1 MNIGSIFNQVNN
13 AINNLSQNN
22 GEQVQNTTE
31 LVTSLQRGMDI
42 LNSLPVGS
50 SLTGTVTGYNEGNLL
65 LQLSEGNMIQARLEG
80 MSQPLIGQNLSFMIK
95 GNTEGNITLSPL
107 YANLN
112 PSSTISNALKAASI
126 PDDPQTQYIVRSM
139 MEEGLSIDKDSL
151 LDMVKTVNEFPS
163 FDPKDIAILQR
174 LNIPVNE
181 EMLTQFEN
189 YKNYEHT
196 IGNSLTDITD
206 SFAESSLMMLE
217 STDPQ
222 KALEFIKET
231 LNILLPDSEALSEEE
246 EVKTSENAD
255 KSDVTDTVSSENLK
269 STDRE
274 VSDKTQL
281 VKEGFIPDRS
291 DNSEKVSEQ
300 KTAEGKIP
308 EDKIQDDRSDAA
320 NGDVKSTPNE
330 MMKQNPLKLL
340 DDTLKDLLNKDPAE
354 IKDKDLKT
362 ISDMLKND
370 DILKSLKNEVS
381 RQWML
386 KPEDVARE
394 GSVKELYE
402 KLNSQIK
409 QLTDSLQAE
418 NRPNTPLAQTAGNLS
433 GNINFMNEL
442 NQTFNYIQ
450 IPLKFEGQDKTG
462 ELYVYTNKKS
472 LAQNDGTVS
481 ALLHLDMDNLGPVDV
496 HVVLNETN
504 NVKTKFMLKDDE
516 ALDLIAQ
523 NIETLNARLAKRGYS
538 MNAEFINNDDPKS
551 VFENMME
558 EEKGVPILSSSSF
571 DARA

>member
-13 AINNLSQNN
+13 AINSLNQNS

-42 LNSLPVGS
+42 LSSLPVGS
-50 SLTGTVTGYNEGNLL
+50 SLSGTVTGFNEGNLL

-95 GNTEGNITLSPL
+95 GNSEGNITLSPL

-112 PSSTISNALKAASI
+112 PSSTISNALNAAGL

-139 MEEGLSIDKDSL
+139 MEEGLPIDRDSL
-151 LDMVKTVNEFPS
+151 LDMVRTVNEFPT
-163 FDPKDIAILQR
+163 FDPKDAAILQR

-196 IGNSLTDITD
+196 IGNSLTDIAD
-206 SFAESSLMMLE
+206 SFTESSLMLLE
-217 STDPQ
+217 GSDPVI
-222 KALEFIKET
+222 ALDFIKET
-231 LNILLPDSEALSEEE
+231 LDILLPENEILNEESVKGSDLPADDPSKAAEGLSEENMK
-246 EVKTSENAD
+246 EVDQNA
-255 KSDVTDTVSSENLK
+255 S
-269 STDRE
+269 
-274 VSDKTQL
+274 
-281 VKEGFIPDRS
+281 DRS
-291 DNSEKVSEQ
+291 QVLKE
-300 KTAEGKIP
+300 AFIP
-308 EDKIQDDRSDAA
+308 EDKNDTTKISDQ
-320 NGDVKSTPNE
+320 NNPKDPVTDQGNNINTCSNE
-330 MMKQNPLKLL
+330 VSKENPLKLL
-340 DDTLKDLLNKDPAE
+340 NDTVKELLEKDPTQ
-354 IKDKDLKT
+354 IKEKDLKT
-362 ISDMLKND
+362 VSDILKND
-370 DILKSLKNEVS
+370 DFIKTIKNEVS
-381 RQWML
+381 KQWML

-394 GSVKELYE
+394 GSVRELYE
-402 KLNSQIK
+402 RLNSQIK
-409 QLTDSLQAE
+409 TLTDSLQAE
-418 NRPNTPLAQTAGNLS
+418 NRPNTPLAQSAVNLS

-442 NQTFNYIQ
+442 NQTFNYVQ
-450 IPLKFEGQDKTG
+450 IPLKFDGQDKTG

-472 LAQNDGTVS
+472 LARNDGTVS

-496 HVVLNETN
+496 HVVLNEAN
-504 NVKTKFMLKDDE
+504 NVKTKFMLKDDA

-538 MNAEFINNDDPKS
+538 MNAEFVNNDDPRS

-558 EEKGVPILSSSSF
+558 DEKGIPILSNSSF

>member
-13 AINNLSQNN
+13 AINSLNQNS

-42 LNSLPVGS
+42 LSSLPVGS
-50 SLTGTVTGYNEGNLL
+50 SLSGTVTGFNEGNLL

-95 GNTEGNITLSPL
+95 GNSEGNITLSPL

-112 PSSTISNALKAASI
+112 PSSTISNALNAAGL

-139 MEEGLSIDKDSL
+139 MEEGLPIDRDSL
-151 LDMVKTVNEFPS
+151 LDMVRTVNEFPT
-163 FDPKDIAILQR
+163 FDPKDVAILQR

-196 IGNSLTDITD
+196 IGNSLTDIAD
-206 SFAESSLMMLE
+206 SFTESSLMLLE
-217 STDPQ
+217 GSDPVI
-222 KALEFIKET
+222 ALDFIKET
-231 LNILLPDSEALSEEE
+231 LDILLPENEILNEESVKGSDLPADDPSKAAEGLSEENMK
-246 EVKTSENAD
+246 EVDQNA
-255 KSDVTDTVSSENLK
+255 S
-269 STDRE
+269 
-274 VSDKTQL
+274 
-281 VKEGFIPDRS
+281 DRS
-291 DNSEKVSEQ
+291 QVLKEVF
-300 KTAEGKIP
+300 IP
-308 EDKIQDDRSDAA
+308 EDKNDTTKISDQ
-320 NGDVKSTPNE
+320 NNPKDPVTDQGNNINTGSNE
-330 MMKQNPLKLL
+330 VSKENPLKLL
-340 DDTLKDLLNKDPAE
+340 NDTVKELLEKDPTQ
-354 IKDKDLKT
+354 IKEKDLKT
-362 ISDMLKND
+362 VSDILKND
-370 DILKSLKNEVS
+370 DFIKTIKNEVS
-381 RQWML
+381 KQWML

-394 GSVKELYE
+394 GSVRELYE
-402 KLNSQIK
+402 RLNSQIK
-409 QLTDSLQAE
+409 TLTDSLQAE
-418 NRPNTPLAQTAGNLS
+418 NRPNTPLAQSAVNLS

-442 NQTFNYIQ
+442 NQTFNYVQ
-450 IPLKFEGQDKTG
+450 IPLKFDGQDKTG

-472 LAQNDGTVS
+472 LARNDGTVS

-496 HVVLNETN
+496 HVVLNEAN
-504 NVKTKFMLKDDE
+504 NVKTKFMLKDDA

-538 MNAEFINNDDPKS
+538 MNAEFVNNDDPRS

-558 EEKGVPILSSSSF
+558 DEKAIPILSNSSF